1 MAVSMEY
8 ESKIVLSV
16 VKCEMLRSTYY
27 INLRFSMH
35 VCYTV
40 FKFNAD
46 DDSCMSLC
54 VVFEY
59 QYLHNNSNKK

>member
-8 ESKIVLSV
+8 ESKIALSV

-35 VCYTV
+35 VCNTV

-46 DDSCMSLC
+46 DDSCICHC
-54 VVFEY
+54 V
-59 QYLHNNSNKK
+59 

>member
-8 ESKIVLSV
+8 ESKIALSV

-35 VCYTV
+35 VY
-40 FKFNAD
+40 NRML
-46 DDSCMSLC
+46 SI
-54 VVFEY
+54 FEHIH
-59 QYLHNNSNKK
+59 LTR